1 MTFIIIGIG
10 VVVLTLIAIITG
22 FRGYDSYEMGID
34 LVIPGSTTFELGI
47 TNRHYDTQNG
57 NIEQELRI
65 GLFFIIFFIVFFRND
80 A

>member
-10 VVVLTLIAIITG
+10 VVVITLVAIITG

-34 LVIPGSTTFELGI
+34 FVIPGSTTFEIGI

>member
-10 VVVLTLIAIITG
+10 TLVLTLIALFTG
-22 FRGYDSYEMGID
+22 LRGYDSYEMGID
-34 LVIPGSTTFELGI
+34 FVIPGSTTFEIGI